1 MKTILSI
8 FCIFTLGCAATTPDG
23 GNLTVAQQAS
33 NFANS
38 DAGKALGNTLINVA
52 LSAGQQYAGTG
63 TVDPQ
68 TLVAATLDGGAASM
82 RTLVNTPGQ
91 TSPNAIN
98 QAVSIGAN
106 TPGISKYVPPIVAAQ
121 VSKQIQ
127 NGTSPPQAIE
137 NVATVMNKAA
147 ANTRKAKRP

>member
-1 MKTILSI
+1 MKHIIPTILIALCFQS
-8 FCIFTLGCAATTPDG
+8 CATTDT
-23 GNLTVAQQAS
+23 NSVASKAAV
-33 NFANS
+33 FANS

-52 LSAGQQYAGTG
+52 LSAGQQYASSGN
-63 TVDPQ
+63 VDPQ

-82 RTLVNTPGQ
+82 RTLVNTAGQ

-98 QAVSIGAN
+98 QAVAIGVN
-106 TPGISKYVPPIVAAQ
+106 TPGISKQVPPIVSAQ

-127 NGTSPPQAIE
+127 NGVSPPQAIE

-147 ANTRKAKRP
+147 ANTRKAAKGP